1 MKADTERKKGRQNMN
16 TVNLVDQCFEEMT
29 KSERRVAVFFR
40 EHLNDFAF
48 FTLDKL
54 ADAISISTTSVIRFC
69 RRLGFGGFKE
79 FQDALRSDIMH
90 QPDLLDKFRRTWD
103 TSMDDELLTQ
113 TVQRGIRC
121 IQNTFHTISYE
132 TLAESVKLLVKAK
145 RVFTF
150 GMKEAHALAH
160 YAYTRFY
167 DVRTDVHLLS
177 AVPNGDAEEVLDI
190 SPEDVCIAFLF
201 HRYTRASVSTLPIFK
216 ARGAK
221 LILITCE
228 PYDSVQAFA
237 DVLLPCRVDFS
248 GVKNSYAAPVCLC
261 DCLCNRVAA
270 IDPERTKARM
280 EALEK
285 LYDDYMILG
294 S

>member
-1 MKADTERKKGRQNMN
+1 MSILKELESHASHLTRAERKIAAFCLHH
-16 TVNLVDQCFEEMT
+16 V
-29 KSERRVAVFFR
+29 
-40 EHLNDFAF
+40 NDFSIM
-48 FTLDKL
+48 TLSNL
-54 ADAISISTTSVIRFC
+54 SYTIGTSTTSIIRFC
-69 RRLGFGGFKE
+69 QHMGFKSFKE
-79 FQDALRSDIMH
+79 FQTALRKETGLKVNLQDRLQHLMSEST
-90 QPDLLDKFRRTWD
+90 PNVYA
-103 TSMDDELLTQ
+103 Q
-113 TVQRGIRC
+113 TVTNTLKC
-121 IQNTFHTISYE
+121 IEDSFAAMDPVKMETAANYISR
-132 TLAESVKLLVKAK
+132 AR

-150 GMKEAHALAH
+150 GMKEAYALAH

-177 AVPNGDAEEVLDI
+177 AVPNGDAEEILDI

-285 LYDDYMILG
+285 LCDDYMILG